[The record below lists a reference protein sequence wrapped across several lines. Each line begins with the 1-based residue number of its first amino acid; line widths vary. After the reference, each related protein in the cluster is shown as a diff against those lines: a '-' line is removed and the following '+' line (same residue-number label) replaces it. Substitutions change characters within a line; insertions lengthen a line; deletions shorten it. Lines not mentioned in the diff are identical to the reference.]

1 MADSRVIGEAE
12 KPPEGLRASHV
23 PLRWA
28 LVVFLAIYDASFGI
42 WCVPSIRIEVFR
54 VEQRRSY
61 LMITFKSQFIQQA
74 VAAITLV
81 LVLGALSMIWPGIIA
96 LFLGILLLLQSCS
109 VGQEMAALSWAE
121 ADHVSI
127 AFATLRRPGLPAMLW

>member
-1 MADSRVIGEAE
+1 
-12 KPPEGLRASHV
+12 
-23 PLRWA
+23 
-28 LVVFLAIYDASFGI
+28 
-42 WCVPSIRIEVFR
+42 
-54 VEQRRSY
+54 
-61 LMITFKSQFIQQA
+61 MITFKSQFIQQA